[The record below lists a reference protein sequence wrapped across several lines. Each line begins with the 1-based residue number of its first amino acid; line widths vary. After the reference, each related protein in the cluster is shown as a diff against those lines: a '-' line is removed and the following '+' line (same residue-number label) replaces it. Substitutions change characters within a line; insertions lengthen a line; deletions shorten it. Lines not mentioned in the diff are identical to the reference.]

1 MMIAVVTTITSICLF
16 TAMAL
21 LAIRFAD
28 LSKQERLHKAHL
40 VAAIANYE
48 ETTGR
53 KYPAPAGATSS
64 AQTQKPAT
72 HAGIRLGRQATQR
85 AE

>member
-1 MMIAVVTTITSICLF
+1 MMVAFVTTSTSACLF

-21 LAIRFAD
+21 LAICLAD
-28 LSKQERLHKAHL
+28 LRKQARQGKAHL

-64 AQTQKPAT
+64 AQTRKPAT